1 MTRAQSLGSEEEGP
15 EVRKQTQ
22 RGIGKK
28 ARLANPGSRVTWRL
42 KEACGMW
49 GRVLLMAVPRMNQ
62 PCLQPGSDCGLQAG
76 WLGGLQEEARAH
88 THLP

>member
-28 ARLANPGSRVTWRL
+28 ARLANPGSRVT
-42 KEACGMW
+42 A
-49 GRVLLMAVPRMNQ
+49 RVLEVERSMWNVGQGPSHGCAQNE
-62 PCLQPGSDCGLQAG
+62 S
-76 WLGGLQEEARAH
+76 
-88 THLP
+88 TLPSTRE